1 MAPSSIPPATDT
13 PAPNAVALLLDRLRL
28 EARSSEPYYLQL
40 HRQIEALVQSGELP
54 ADSSMPSERDLADA
68 LGVSRATVKRT
79 YDGLRRA
86 QLLLSKGRRG
96 GTAVHGTPRVSP
108 VLRELKGFTDEMREL
123 GLVPSTQVLERAVVA
138 DRVVASVFGRPAT
151 AAFLRLVRLRLADGV
166 PMSREVAWYDLAVA
180 PALADWPGDGSAYAF
195 LRQDCGIDLSW
206 ADQSVEAVTSSAVET
221 AVFDFAAP
229 APCLLLKRLTYT
241 ADRQLV
247 EYAEGTFRGDAYR
260 YRLRLQT

>member
-108 VLRELKGFTDEMREL
+108 VLRELTGFTDEMREL

-206 ADQSVEAVTSSAVET
+206 ADQSVDAVTSSAVET

-229 APCLLLKRLTYT
+229 APCLRLKRLTYT